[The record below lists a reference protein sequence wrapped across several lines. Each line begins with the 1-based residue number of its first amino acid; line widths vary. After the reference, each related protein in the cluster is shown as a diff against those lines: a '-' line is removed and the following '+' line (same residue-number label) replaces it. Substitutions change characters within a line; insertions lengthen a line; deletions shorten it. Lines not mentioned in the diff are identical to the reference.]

1 MSISKKLKKSLANQ
15 IEKTVVPEELDE
27 QIRASFIR
35 YHEKKEKFSMKKR
48 VLTICLAAAILL
60 PTGVYAAL
68 NSSSYFSGEHNLNG
82 LVNEGVKRAVSEG
95 LSVPMDQKITD
106 QGISIHFKEV
116 YVEDTK
122 ILIHY
127 SIEKEDGK
135 LVPFEFDTTGLDV
148 ISGEPEGGVYK
159 ENPTYQEKGL
169 EGFSVLNFIGT
180 DREDSLPYYLT
191 GADGKEIITGI
202 ADHDRPEGILAFVTD
217 GSKLPQSIT
226 LNVDANRIGKTKG
239 NWSGKV
245 VIDQSK
251 AKDATKVA
259 K

>member
-1 MSISKKLKKSLANQ
+1 MSISKKLKKTVKNQ
-15 IEKTVVPEELDE
+15 IEETVVPKELDD

-68 NSSSYFSGEHNLNG
+68 NSSSYFTGENNLNG

-106 QGISIHFKEV
+106 QGISIHFQEV

-122 ILIHY
+122 VLIHY
-127 SIEKEDGK
+127 RIEKEDGG

-148 ISGEPEGGVYK
+148 ISVEPDGSKYV
-159 ENPTYQEKGL
+159 ENPTYQEKGV
-169 EGFSVLNFIGT
+169 EGFRVLNFIGT
-180 DREDSLPYYLT
+180 DREDNIPYYLT
-191 GADGKEIITGI
+191 DAEGTEIMTGI

-217 GSKLPQSIT
+217 GSMLPQSIT

-239 NWSGKV
+239 KWSGKV

-251 AKDATKVA
+251 AQEATKAA

>member
-1 MSISKKLKKSLANQ
+1 
-15 IEKTVVPEELDE
+15 
-27 QIRASFIR
+27 
-35 YHEKKEKFSMKKR
+35 
-48 VLTICLAAAILL
+48 LAAAILL

-68 NSSSYFSGEHNLNG
+68 NSSSYFTGENNLNG

-127 SIEKEDGK
+127 SIEKEEDGG

-148 ISGEPEGGVYK
+148 ISGEPEGGKYT
-159 ENPTYQEKGL
+159 ENPTYQEKGV
-169 EGFSVLNFIGT
+169 EGFNVLNFIGT
-180 DREDSLPYYLT
+180 DREDNIPYYLT
-191 GADGKEIITGI
+191 GADDKEIITGI

-239 NWSGKV
+239 KWSGKV